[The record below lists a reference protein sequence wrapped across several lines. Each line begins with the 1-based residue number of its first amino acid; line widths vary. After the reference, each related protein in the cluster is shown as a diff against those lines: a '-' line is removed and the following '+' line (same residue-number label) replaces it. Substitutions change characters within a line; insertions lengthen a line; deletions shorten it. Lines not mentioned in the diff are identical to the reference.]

1 MSVAIAA
8 VGAIAVVILILL
20 LVGFSLFEMS
30 PLAHHR
36 EKYRDA
42 HGRRIGSSP
51 RLD

>member
-8 VGAIAVVILILL
+8 VGAIAVALLILL
-20 LVGFSLFEMS
+20 VVGYWIFELT
-30 PLAHHR
+30 PFAHHR
-36 EKYRDA
+36 EQFRDA